1 VILRITSRTSV
12 ETRWSEQPTKGGGP
26 ETKPTQVVE
35 PSPETERASGDDLQP
50 RHTSDMARSESS
62 APTQAHPVVST
73 NRDSHPLVGH
83 SENPATL
90 GNFRGLC
97 CALQI
102 TGRLR
107 MLEQADDK
115 IPLNRHLIRCGS
127 PARTSKGP
135 VEIRADQAPR
145 LDAAIHE
152 LDSTASEPRAGGRNR
167 LRRPAEQC
175 RSERS
180 FALTIPLAGIRHDQ
194 HNEWHESSF
203 SKLSA
208 LETLAP

>member
-1 VILRITSRTSV
+1 MICNLGIPAT
-12 ETRWSEQPTKGGGP
+12 WLAQK
-26 ETKPTQVVE
+26 
-35 PSPETERASGDDLQP
+35 
-50 RHTSDMARSESS
+50 SS

-97 CALQI
+97 ALCRSR
-102 TGRLR
+102 G
-107 MLEQADDK
+107 
-115 IPLNRHLIRCGS
+115 GS
-127 PARTSKGP
+127 ACWSKRTTKYLKPSPDQVWLTSKDF
-135 VEIRADQAPR
+135 ERAGGNTCRPAPR

-152 LDSTASEPRAGGRNR
+152 LHSTASEPRAGGRNR